1 MNRRKILAGAGLG
14 LSTVFIGCL
23 GIGRSTDPEE
33 TNSPT
38 ATPLVEDPHGFSY
51 EEDLRITNETG
62 DLLEVVVSVSD
73 SESGEQIESDTYEVP
88 ESENAVTVEFSL
100 PRRVH
105 SYTLAVQEGAEITE
119 PYTPSK
125 LSYLN
130 FVIHSRNDID
140 VHMRSRTGDIPT

>member
-14 LSTVFIGCL
+14 LSTGFIGWL
-23 GIGRSTDPEE
+23 GIGRSNDPVE

-38 ATPLVEDPHGFSY
+38 STPLIEEPHGFSY
-51 EEDLRITNETG
+51 QEDLRITNETG

-88 ESENAVTVEFSL
+88 ESEDAVNVEYSL

-125 LSYLN
+125 LSYLS
-130 FVIHSRNDID
+130 FVIHSWNAIE
-140 VHMRSRTGDIPT
+140 VHLIARTGDIPT